1 METVVADVH
10 MLVLVVE
17 WRGEEGGGG
26 VDSGGGG
33 SERVMSWHV

>member
-1 METVVADVH
+1 MVVVDVH
-10 MLVLVVE
+10 ALVLVVE

-26 VDSGGGG
+26 VDGGGGG